1 MITVHVRLRRKNK
14 NGDDAVTEKKWTPSS
29 PFLSLSGGKLRSNGV
44 GLSEADRGVSR
55 SRRDGAAFISRPAP
69 AAKER
74 THYRAPPT
82 PGPAARR
89 RRGDGGWRL
98 KVVLARRRVFR
109 LRSVCSG
116 SNWMK
121 NLPLPR
127 RSLSSLEVARK
138 IRSKNRFLHFY
149 LVMLWLA

>member
-1 MITVHVRLRRKNK
+1 MTQLPKK
-14 NGDDAVTEKKWTPSS
+14 NGHPPHLFCLCPGE
-29 PFLSLSGGKLRSNGV
+29 KLRSNGV
-44 GLSEADRGVSR
+44 GLSEAVRGVSR

-149 LVMLWLA
+149 PVMLWLA